1 MGHIVDEL
9 IEERSKGLRT
19 RPWLW
24 KFITTALYPILG
36 YKKAIALI
44 DAVQDKEALDILR
57 HVSDLL
63 ELRIETTGLEHVPKT
78 GKAMLV
84 ANHPAGIADGIA
96 VYDALRERRE
106 DLVIFA
112 NRDAI
117 RMAPGLASHIIPVE
131 WVEEKR
137 TRERQR
143 EMIKHIVEAFREE
156 KLVII
161 FPSGRLAYLRWK
173 GLTERPWQTTAVNLA
188 QKYQCNII
196 PMHIKARN
204 SAFFYLVSLFSE
216 ELRDITLFHELLNKK
231 RQKYRMR
238 IGAPVSAEGDIREV
252 TDQLER
258 YVVDRL
264 SKGDQSCAR
273 PERPLLIPD

>member
-204 SAFFYLVSLFSE
+204 SAFFYFVSLFSE